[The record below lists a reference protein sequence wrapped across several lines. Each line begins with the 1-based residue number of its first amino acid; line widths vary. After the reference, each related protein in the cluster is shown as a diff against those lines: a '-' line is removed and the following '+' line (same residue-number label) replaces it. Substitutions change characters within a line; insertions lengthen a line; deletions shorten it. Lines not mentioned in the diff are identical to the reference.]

1 LGETLDESARGK
13 EESGGSK
20 EEGRGGKEKMTIESE
35 KKYAYFLGCLT
46 PNRYPGIEKA
56 TIESFKL
63 LGVEL
68 VKLKG
73 ASCCPAPG
81 VFGSFDLFTWATVA
95 SRNLLIAERQG
106 NNITMTCNGC
116 YGSLQETNHLLHNN
130 SVLKG
135 RVNSILKEAT
145 GTEYQGTVAVK
156 HTIEILR
163 DEIGF
168 ETVRDAVVKP
178 LTGIRVAIHY
188 GCHFLK
194 PSSVRG
200 QGSSERPRVL
210 DDLLEVLGAE
220 SVMYKD
226 RNMCCGA
233 GGGVRAYVKDV
244 ALDFTS
250 DKVQSMQEA
259 GVDCITTPCAFC
271 QFQFDVGQQELNK
284 AHGTNYNIPV
294 VYYTQL
300 LAIALGISPLEMGL
314 ETQTTS
320 VQPFLDKL

>member
-1 LGETLDESARGK
+1 
-13 EESGGSK
+13 
-20 EEGRGGKEKMTIESE
+20 MTAVED

-46 PNRYPGIEKA
+46 PNRYPGIEHA
-56 TIESFKL
+56 TIEAFKI

-68 VKLKG
+68 VELKG

-95 SRNLLIAERQG
+95 ARNLLIAEQQG
-106 NNITMTCNGC
+106 NNISMTCNGC
-116 YGSLQETNHLLHNN
+116 YGSLQETNHLLHENPD
-130 SVLKG
+130 LKE
-135 RVNSILKEAT
+135 RVNKILKEAT
-145 GTEYQGTVAVK
+145 GHEYQGTVKVK
-156 HTIEILR
+156 HTIEVLR

-168 ETVRDAVVKP
+168 DTVRDAVVKP
-178 LTGIRVAIHY
+178 LTGLRVGIHY

-194 PSSVRG
+194 PSKVRG

-210 DDLLEVLGAE
+210 DDFINILGAE

-233 GGGVRAYVKDV
+233 GGGVRAYIKDV

-250 DKVQSMQEA
+250 EKVQNMQEA
-259 GVDCITTPCAFC
+259 GVDIITTPCAFC
-271 QFQFDVGQQELNK
+271 HFQFDVGQQELNK
-284 AHGTNYNIPV
+284 AHGTNFNIPV
-294 VYYTQL
+294 VFYTQL

-314 ETQTTS
+314 ETQSTS

>member
-1 LGETLDESARGK
+1 MTAET
-13 EESGGSK
+13 
-20 EEGRGGKEKMTIESE
+20 E

-56 TIESFKL
+56 TIEVFKAFGFDL
-63 LGVEL
+63 VE
-68 VKLKG
+68 LKG

-116 YGSLQETNHLLHNN
+116 YGSLQETNHLFHNN
-130 SVLKG
+130 SELKA
-135 RVNSILKEAT
+135 RVNAILKEVT
-145 GTEYQGTVAVK
+145 GQEYQGTVKVK
-156 HTIEILR
+156 HTIEVLR

-168 ETVRDAVVKP
+168 DVVRDAVVKP
-178 LTGIRVAIHY
+178 LEELRVGIHY

-194 PSSVRG
+194 PSKVRG
-200 QGSSERPRVL
+200 QGSSEQPRVL
-210 DDLLEVLGAE
+210 DELVEILGAK

-233 GGGVRAYVKDV
+233 GGGVRAYIKDI

-250 DKVQSMQEA
+250 DKLQNMEDA

-271 QFQFDVGQQELNK
+271 HFQFDVGQQELNK
-284 AHGTNYNIPV
+284 TQGTNYNIPV
-294 VYYTQL
+294 IFYTQL
-300 LAIALGISPLEMGL
+300 LAIALGLSPLEMGL
-314 ETQTTS
+314 EAHQTS